1 MTVKTE
7 RKGKISLQM
16 GLEEYWLF
24 QSSPNHS
31 KSSLHKHENAYIE
44 YAESNSDL
52 GDDEERILMHDD
64 HTFLVPSDND
74 DNDDDESTPKWKW
87 KLSERA

>member
-1 MTVKTE
+1 
-7 RKGKISLQM
+7 M
-16 GLEEYWLF
+16 GLEERW
-24 QSSPNHS
+24 SSNHS

-64 HTFLVPSDND
+64 QTYLKRGRRRNNTQMDIESLRTCLTFFTTQ
-74 DNDDDESTPKWKW
+74 STA
-87 KLSERA
+87 E